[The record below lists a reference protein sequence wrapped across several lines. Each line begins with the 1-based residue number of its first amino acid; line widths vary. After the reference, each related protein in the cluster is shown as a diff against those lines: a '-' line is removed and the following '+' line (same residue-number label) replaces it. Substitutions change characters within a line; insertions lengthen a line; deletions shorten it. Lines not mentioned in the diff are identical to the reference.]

1 MAYEFQHYGQQLLA
15 EPTGG
20 YRAGPRAIEV
30 DTYEIL
36 SETRSELGDM
46 QYEKLGDVSVLR
58 RIPVE
63 KDGAINPAFVHAL
76 RYDFDKGYAEDHDR
90 WVREQAGPRRPRRRR
105 S

>member
-30 DTYEIL
+30 DTYDIL
-36 SETRSELGDM
+36 AETRTKLGDM
-46 QYEKLGDVSVLR
+46 QYQKLGGVCVLR
-58 RIPVE
+58 EIPAE

-76 RYDFDKGYAEDHDR
+76 RYAFDKGYAEDHDR
-90 WVREQAGPRRPRRRR
+90 YVRDQAGPRRARRRR